1 MTPGLR
7 THLAAAA
14 ALLALGATSTGCVS
28 ETAIYTRPAGAEVVL
43 LERGRV
49 LGKTPILL
57 RDQVW
62 VFTEHELEF
71 TKPGY
76 LPTRITLEPTAR
88 PLNIVF
94 CAICSVATWPV
105 WPMALLGDFTR
116 SKYVITLEPT
126 GDGLAEAREPMTS
139 DPKVTFAAAP

>member
-1 MTPGLR
+1 MHTRHHTL
-7 THLAAAA
+7 LATA
-14 ALLALGATSTGCVS
+14 ALLLLSAGATGCVS
-28 ETAIYTRPAGAEVVL
+28 ETAIYTRPAGADVVL

-62 VFTEHELEF
+62 VFTDHELEF

-76 LPTRITLEPTAR
+76 LPAKLRIRPAAR
-88 PLNIVF
+88 PLNIAF
-94 CAICSVATWPV
+94 CAVCAVAAWPV

-116 SKYVITLEPT
+116 TEYVVPLKPT
-126 GDGLAEAREPMTS
+126 GDLLGEQTAPMTS
-139 DPKVTFAAAP
+139 APRVTFAAAP

>member
-1 MTPGLR
+1 MHTRHHTL
-7 THLAAAA
+7 LAAA
-14 ALLALGATSTGCVS
+14 ALLSLGAGATGCVS

-43 LERGRV
+43 LEQGRV

-62 VFTEHELEF
+62 VFTHHELEF

-76 LPTRITLEPTAR
+76 LPAKVRLDPTAR
-88 PLNIVF
+88 PLNIAF

-116 SKYVITLEPT
+116 AKYVVTLQPT
-126 GDGLAEAREPMTS
+126 GDLLGDSAAPMTS

>member
-1 MTPGLR
+1 MTPR
-7 THLAAAA
+7 PHTILAVG
-14 ALLALGATSTGCVS
+14 ALLLLCASSTGCVS

-43 LERGRV
+43 LDRGRV

-76 LPTRITLEPTAR
+76 LPRRIKLDPTAR
-88 PLNIVF
+88 PLNIAF

-116 SKYVITLEPT
+116 TKYVVPLEPT
-126 GDGLAEAREPMTS
+126 GDFLGEAREPLTAE
-139 DPKVTFAAAP
+139 PKITFAAAP